1 MRMHRR
7 SVTLRPPLQGPA
19 SPARDACLALAAER
33 DLPRRRDVALAK
45 WLEEERS
52 RSVGP
57 PHVDRYGR
65 LSLDPSSNTMPIDR
79 VNEIVGLAWRH
90 RYIDNLDHFARVGH
104 ALQAI
109 ACSARHARSPMGRML
124 SLVRTATSLGR
135 FCVLRNRDGET
146 AGFFI
151 WLHLS
156 DRTLGR
162 LRLVPFG
169 PIHPSEWNEGPH
181 RRIRDASFLASGMVA
196 WLNAELRRRGE
207 DV

>member
-1 MRMHRR
+1 MPMHRS
-7 SVTLRPPLQGPA
+7 SVTRRPSLRAPA
-19 SPARDACLALAAER
+19 SPARDAGLALAAER
-33 DLPRRRDVALAK
+33 DLPRRHDVPLAK

-52 RSVGP
+52 RPIVP
-57 PHVDRYGR
+57 PRVDRYGR
-65 LSLDPSSNTMPIDR
+65 LSLNPSSNTMPLDR
-79 VNEIVGLAWRH
+79 AEEIVGLAWRH
-90 RYIDNLDHFARVGH
+90 RYIESLDHFARMGR

-135 FCVLRNRDGET
+135 FCVLQHRDGGT

-162 LRLVPFG
+162 LRRNPFG
-169 PIHPSEWNEGPH
+169 PLHPSEWNEGLH
-181 RRIRDASFLASGMVA
+181 LRIRDASFLASGMVA
-196 WLNAELRRRGE
+196 WLNAEMRRRGD